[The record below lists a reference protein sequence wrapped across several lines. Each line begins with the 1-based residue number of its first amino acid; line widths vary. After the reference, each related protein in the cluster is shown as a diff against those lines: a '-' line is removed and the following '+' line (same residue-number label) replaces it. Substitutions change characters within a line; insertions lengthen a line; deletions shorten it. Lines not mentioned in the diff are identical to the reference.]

1 MNRLACLTLALGLAV
16 SSTAYADCKS
26 FTRSWAQLYPGRT
39 VDAAHVACV
48 AWPANPKLTIAA
60 LPFDKQS
67 ADLGVVVAD
76 SATGKVVAHGLNE
89 DAIDRSS
96 WRNLERLA
104 IDVTP
109 YPLDK
114 NRTAFGVV
122 AVNRD
127 VDNASRTIE
136 AVMSMYVIDGSRV
149 QPILDRLL
157 VYWRTGGIFY
167 DCAGEV
173 SEVKRK
179 VAVGAGGAAGYP
191 TLNASETSS
200 TYASPHKGQSADDC
214 NVRAVDVKH
223 GDYSIRYRNGRY
235 EVPKALQPFA

>member
-1 MNRLACLTLALGLAV
+1 MKRLTCFALALGLAM
-16 SSTAYADCKS
+16 SSPARADCKR
-26 FTRSWAQLYPGRT
+26 FIRSWAQLYPQRT
-39 VDAAHVACV
+39 VDAAHVACI

-60 LPFDKQS
+60 LPFDRQS

-76 SATGKVVAHGLNE
+76 SATGKVVAHGLQE

-96 WRNLERLA
+96 WRSLERLA
-104 IDVTP
+104 IDVAP

-127 VDNASRTIE
+127 TDSASRTVE
-136 AVMSMYVIDGSRV
+136 AVMSMYVIDGPRV
-149 QPILDRLL
+149 QQILDRLL

-179 VAVGAGGAAGYP
+179 LAVGASGSAGYP

-214 NVRAVDVKH
+214 NVRASDVKH
-223 GDYSIRYRNGRY
+223 RDYSIRYRNGRY